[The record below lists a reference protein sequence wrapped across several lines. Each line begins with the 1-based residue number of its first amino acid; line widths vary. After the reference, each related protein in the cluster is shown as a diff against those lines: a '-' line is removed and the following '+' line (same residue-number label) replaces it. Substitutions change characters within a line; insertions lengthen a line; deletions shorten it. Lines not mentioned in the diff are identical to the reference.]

1 MQNRS
6 ASIFLF
12 PRFSASSEPAG
23 FDRELW
29 SGGGL
34 SNDESVLISDFQML
48 AGMHIC
54 PLNFNHCHTFMYEPF
69 IRCYNCDCH
78 DRQQKI

>member
-1 MQNRS
+1 MSAFFHDFSLQIEKKFPLSIRTVRMNSSWISMRNAIQNRS

-29 SGGGL
+29 SGGGGL
-34 SNDESVLISDFQML
+34 KQ
-48 AGMHIC
+48 
-54 PLNFNHCHTFMYEPF
+54 
-69 IRCYNCDCH
+69 
-78 DRQQKI
+78 